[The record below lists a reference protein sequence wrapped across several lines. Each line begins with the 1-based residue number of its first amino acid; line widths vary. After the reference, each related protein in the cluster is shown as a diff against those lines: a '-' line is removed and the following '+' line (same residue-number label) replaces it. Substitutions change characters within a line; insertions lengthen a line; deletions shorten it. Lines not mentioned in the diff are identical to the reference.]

1 MGSGALVGKLT
12 TPLPRQHM
20 PESKCIVNIITCVA
34 GIFQELYDYLK
45 GRCDYERK

>member
-20 PESKCIVNIITCVA
+20 PESRCSVNIITCGA
-34 GIFQELYDYLK
+34 WNFQELYDFLK
-45 GRCDYERK
+45 GRCDYECK